1 MSMPTTT
8 VSRTELPP
16 GPSLPSAVQTLR
28 WVVRPTAFMEECR
41 RRYGDCFTLR
51 IASEG
56 SWVLIS
62 DPESIKRVFTGN
74 PEHLRAGEAN
84 VILRPVVGSESVLL
98 LDGPSHLRQRKLLL
112 PPFHGERMQRYGEV
126 MREVTERE
134 VATWPAGEPFAVW
147 PRMQAITLEVIVRAV
162 FGVDDRE
169 RVERVAGR
177 IRPMLEFTSSKRD
190 FFLAAMVGPDRL
202 AGARWTG
209 FPQAIGLVHEA
220 IDEQIALRRADPR
233 LEERDD
239 ILSMLLQA
247 RDEDGAP
254 MSDQELRDELMTL
267 LVAGHETTATS
278 LAWTLERV
286 VRHPEVLARLEDE
299 AHSGDEDAYAYADA
313 VAHEALR
320 LRPVLPLVVR
330 RLTEPLELHGHELPV
345 GTTVAPCIYLVH
357 RREDVY
363 PDPHA
368 FRPERFLENPA
379 GTYTWIPFGGGVRRC
394 IGASFALFEMR
405 TVLQTL
411 VARLHLEAAEPAS
424 ERISRRA
431 ITLSPSRAARLVVHP
446 RAAGAS
452 RAAQRAPAAAA
463 AV

>member
-1 MSMPTTT
+1 MSMPTAS
-8 VSRTELPP
+8 VPRHPLPP
-16 GPSLPSAVQTLR
+16 GPSLPTALQTLR
-28 WVVRPTAFMEECR
+28 WVVRPTAFMEESR

-51 IASEG
+51 IASED
-56 SWVLIS
+56 SWVLVS
-62 DPESIKRVFTGN
+62 DPESIKKVFTGN

-84 VILRPVVGSESVLL
+84 VILRPVVGNESVLL
-98 LDGPSHLRQRKLLL
+98 LDGPSHMRQRKLLL

-134 VATWPAGEPFAVW
+134 VATWPSGEPFAVW
-147 PRMQAITLEVIVRAV
+147 PRMQAITLEVIIRAV
-162 FGVDDRE
+162 FGVDDAE
-169 RVERVAGR
+169 HVERVAGR
-177 IRPMLEFTSSKRD
+177 IRPMLEFTSRKRD

-220 IDEQIALRRADPR
+220 IDEQIAVRRADPR

-247 RDEDGAP
+247 RDEEGAA
-254 MSDQELRDELMTL
+254 MTDQELRDELMTL

-299 AHSGDEDAYAYADA
+299 AESGDDAYADA

-330 RLTEPLELHGHELPV
+330 KLTEPLEVHGYELPV
-345 GTTVAPCIYLVH
+345 GTIVAPCIYLVH

-363 PDPHA
+363 PNPHA

-394 IGASFALFEMR
+394 LGGAFAQFEMQV
-405 TVLQTL
+405 VLAEL
-411 VARLHLEAAEPAS
+411 VRRHRLEPTRAES
-424 ERISRRA
+424 ERVKRRA
-431 ITLSPSRAARLVVHP
+431 ITETP
-446 RAAGAS
+446 RRNAEVIV
-452 RAAQRAPAAAA
+452 R
-463 AV
+463 

>member
-1 MSMPTTT
+1 MD
-8 VSRTELPP
+8 
-16 GPSLPSAVQTLR
+16 
-28 WVVRPTAFMEECR
+28 ECR
-41 RRYGDCFTLR
+41 RRYGDCFSLR

-56 SWVLIS
+56 SWVLIC
-62 DPESIKRVFTGN
+62 DPESIKKVFTGN

-84 VILRPVVGSESVLL
+84 AILRPVVGSESVLL

-112 PPFHGERMQRYGEV
+112 PPFHGARMQRYGEV

-134 VATWPAGEPFAVW
+134 IANWPAGEPFAVW
-147 PRMQAITLEVIVRAV
+147 PRMQAITLEVIVRSV
-162 FGVDDRE
+162 FGVDDAE

-177 IRPMLEFTSSKRD
+177 IRPMLEFTSRKRD
-190 FFLAAMVGPDRL
+190 FFIAAMVGPDRL
-202 AGARWTG
+202 AKLGWTG

-220 IDEQIALRRADPR
+220 IDEQIALRRGAPD
-233 LEERDD
+233 LEARDD

-247 RDEDGAP
+247 HDEDGAA
-254 MSDQELRDELMTL
+254 MTDQELRDELMTL

-299 AHSGDEDAYAYADA
+299 VESEDDVYADA

-330 RLTEPLELHGHELPV
+330 KLTEPLELHGYELPV

-357 RREDVY
+357 RRPDVY

-379 GTYTWIPFGGGVRRC
+379 ATYSWIPFGGGVRRC

-405 TVLQTL
+405 TVLQSL
-411 VARLHLEAAEPAS
+411 VARLHLEAAEPRA

-431 ITLSPSRAARLVVHP
+431 ITLSPSRAARLVVRP
-446 RAAGAS
+446 RVAAASPSSRRAAATAT
-452 RAAQRAPAAAA
+452 AA
-463 AV
+463 

>member
-1 MSMPTTT
+1 MPMTAAVPT
-8 VSRTELPP
+8 RHELPP
-16 GPSLPSAVQTLR
+16 GPSLPGAAQTLR

-56 SWVLIS
+56 RWVLVS
-62 DPESIKRVFTGN
+62 DPESIRRVFTGN

-84 VILRPVVGSESVLL
+84 AILRPVVGSESVLL
-98 LDGPSHLRQRKLLL
+98 LDGRSHLRQRKLLL
-112 PPFHGERMQRYGEV
+112 PPFHGERMQRYGDL

-147 PRMQAITLEVIVRAV
+147 PRMQAITLEVIIRAV
-162 FGVDDRE
+162 FGVDDPD

-177 IRPMLEFTSSKRD
+177 IRPMLEFTSGSKLD
-190 FFLAAMVGPDRL
+190 FFVAALIGPDRL

-209 FPQAIGLVHEA
+209 FPQAIGRVHEA
-220 IDEQIALRRADPR
+220 IDEEIALRRAEPG

-254 MSDQELRDELMTL
+254 MTDQELRDELMTL

-286 VRHPEVLARLEDE
+286 VRHPDVLARLEGE
-299 AHSGDEDAYAYADA
+299 AGSDDDTYADA

-330 RLTEPLELHGHELPV
+330 KLTEPLELHDRELPV

-357 RREDVY
+357 RRPDVY

-368 FRPERFLENPA
+368 FRPERFLETPA

-405 TVLQTL
+405 TVLNTL
-411 VARLHLEAAEPAS
+411 VARLHLAAAEPAA

-431 ITLSPSRAARLVVHP
+431 ITLSPSRAAQLVVRP
-446 RAAGAS
+446 RAAAGRR
-452 RAAQRAPAAAA
+452 RAAALAPAAG
-463 AV
+463 

>member
-1 MSMPTTT
+1 
-8 VSRTELPP
+8 
-16 GPSLPSAVQTLR
+16 
-28 WVVRPTAFMEECR
+28 MEESR

-51 IASEG
+51 IASEDP
-56 SWVLIS
+56 WVVVS
-62 DPESIKRVFTGN
+62 DPESIKKVFTGN

-84 VILRPVVGSESVLL
+84 VILRPVVGNESVLL

-112 PPFHGERMQRYGEV
+112 PSFHGERMQRYGEV
-126 MREVTERE
+126 MREATERE

-162 FGVDDRE
+162 FGVDDAQ

-177 IRPMLEFTSSKRD
+177 IRPMLEFTSRKRD
-190 FFLAAMVGPDRL
+190 FFIAAMVGPDRL

-220 IDEQIALRRADPR
+220 IDEEIALRRADPG
-233 LEERDD
+233 LQERDD

-247 RDEDGAP
+247 RDEDGAA
-254 MSDQELRDELMTL
+254 MTDQELRDELMTL

-299 AHSGDEDAYAYADA
+299 ARSGDHAYADA

-330 RLTEPLELHGHELPV
+330 KLTEPLEVHGYELPV
-345 GTTVAPCIYLVH
+345 GAIVAPCIYLVH

-363 PDPHA
+363 PNPHA
-368 FRPERFLENPA
+368 FRPERFLENGA

-431 ITLSPSRAARLVVHP
+431 ITLSPSRAARLVVRP
-446 RAAGAS
+446 RVAASPAPG
-452 RAAQRAPAAAA
+452 RAPAAAA
-463 AV
+463 AA

>member
-8 VSRTELPP
+8 VSRNELPP
-16 GPSLPSAVQTLR
+16 GPPLPSAVQTVR
-28 WVVRPTAFMEECR
+28 WVVRPTAFMEQCR

-56 SWVLIS
+56 SWVVIS

-162 FGVDDRE
+162 FGVDDPE
-169 RVERVAGR
+169 RVERVAGS
-177 IRPMLEFTSSKRD
+177 IRPMLEFTSNKLD
-190 FFLAAMVGPDRL
+190 FFIAAMVGPDRL
-202 AGARWTG
+202 ASLGWTG
-209 FPQAIGLVHEA
+209 FPQAIGRVHAA
-220 IDEQIALRRADPR
+220 IDEEIALRRADPD
-233 LEERDD
+233 LAERDD

-254 MSDQELRDELMTL
+254 MTDQELRDELMTL

-286 VRHPEVLARLEDE
+286 VRHPQVLARLEDE
-299 AHSGDEDAYAYADA
+299 ADSDDDDAYDYADA

-330 RLTEPLELHGHELPV
+330 KLTEPLEIHGYELPV

-357 RREDVY
+357 RRPDVY

-405 TVLQTL
+405 TVLQTV
-411 VARLHLEAAEPAS
+411 VARLHLEAAEPAA

-431 ITLSPSRAARLVVHP
+431 ITLSPSRSARLVARP
-446 RAAGAS
+446 RAGARS
-452 RAAQRAPAAAA
+452 SARRAPAAAA
-463 AV
+463 A

>member
-1 MSMPTTT
+1 MSAAVPT
-8 VSRTELPP
+8 RQELPP
-16 GPSLPSAVQTLR
+16 GPSLPSAAQTLR

-56 SWVLIS
+56 RWVLVS
-62 DPESIKRVFTGN
+62 DPESIRRVFTGN

-112 PPFHGERMQRYGEV
+112 PPFHGERMQRYGDV

-134 VATWPAGEPFAVW
+134 VATWPTGEPFAVW
-147 PRMQAITLEVIVRAV
+147 RRMQAITLEVIIRAV
-162 FGVDDRE
+162 FGVDDPD

-177 IRPMLEFTSSKRD
+177 IRPMLDYTSRRRD
-190 FFLAAMVGPDRL
+190 FFIAAMLGPERL
-202 AGARWTG
+202 ANMSWTG
-209 FPQAIGLVHEA
+209 FPQAIGRVQEA
-220 IDEQIALRRADPR
+220 IDEEIALRRSDPG

-247 RDEDGAP
+247 RDDDGRP

-286 VRHPEVLARLEDE
+286 VRHPGVLARLEDE
-299 AHSGDEDAYAYADA
+299 AESDDDAYADA

-330 RLTEPLELHGHELPV
+330 KLTEPLELHDRELPV

-357 RREDVY
+357 RRPDVY

-368 FRPERFLENPA
+368 FRPERFLETPA

-394 IGASFALFEMR
+394 LGASFAEFEMR
-405 TVLQTL
+405 IVLRETL
-411 VARLHLEAAEPAS
+411 RRCELRGARRRP
-424 ERISRRA
+424 ERIARRN
-431 ITLSPSRAARLVVHP
+431 ITFSPRRGTPVVVTP
-446 RAAGAS
+446 R
-452 RAAQRAPAAAA
+452 P
-463 AV
+463 

>member
-1 MSMPTTT
+1 MSMPTTA
-8 VSRTELPP
+8 VPRHQLPP
-16 GPSLPSAVQTLR
+16 GPSLPSAAQTLR

-41 RRYGDCFTLR
+41 RRYGDCFSLR

-62 DPESIKRVFTGN
+62 DPESIKKVFTGN

-84 VILRPVVGSESVLL
+84 AILRPVVGSESVLL

-134 VATWPAGEPFAVW
+134 IATWPAGEPFAVW

-162 FGVDDRE
+162 FGVDDAE

-177 IRPMLEFTSSKRD
+177 IRPMLEFTSRKRD
-190 FFLAAMVGPDRL
+190 FFIAAMVGPDRL
-202 AGARWTG
+202 AKLGWTG

-220 IDEQIALRRADPR
+220 IDEQIALRRGAPD
-233 LEERDD
+233 LEARDD

-247 RDEDGAP
+247 HDEDGAA
-254 MSDQELRDELMTL
+254 MTDQELRDELMTL

-299 AHSGDEDAYAYADA
+299 AESEDDAYADA

-330 RLTEPLELHGHELPV
+330 KLTEPLELHGYELPV

-357 RREDVY
+357 RRPDVY

-379 GTYTWIPFGGGVRRC
+379 GTYSWIPFGGGVRRC

-405 TVLQTL
+405 TVLQSL
-411 VARLHLEAAEPAS
+411 VARLHLEAAEPRA

-431 ITLSPSRAARLVVHP
+431 ITLSPSRAARLVVRP
-446 RAAGAS
+446 RVVVASPAS
-452 RAAQRAPAAAA
+452 RRVPATATAA
-463 AV
+463 

>member
-1 MSMPTTT
+1 MSMSTAS
-8 VSRTELPP
+8 VARRELPP
-16 GPSLPSAVQTLR
+16 GPSLPTALQTLR
-28 WVVRPTAFMEECR
+28 WVVRPTAFMEESR

-56 SWVLIS
+56 SWVLVS
-62 DPESIKRVFTGN
+62 DPESIKKVFTGN

-98 LDGPSHLRQRKLLL
+98 LDGPSHMRQRKLLL
-112 PPFHGERMQRYGEV
+112 PPFHGERMQRYGEL

-134 VATWPAGEPFAVW
+134 ITTWPSGEPFAVW
-147 PRMQAITLEVIVRAV
+147 PRMQAITLEVIIRAV
-162 FGVDDRE
+162 LGVDDAE

-177 IRPMLEFTSSKRD
+177 IRPLLEVTSSRRD
-190 FFLAAMVGPDRL
+190 FFIAALVGPDRL
-202 AGARWTG
+202 ASLGWTG
-209 FPQAIGLVHEA
+209 FPEAIGRVHEA
-220 IDEQIALRRADPR
+220 LDEEIALRRSDPD
-233 LEERDD
+233 LDERDD

-247 RDEDGAP
+247 RDEDGAA
-254 MSDQELRDELMTL
+254 MTDEELRDELMTL

-286 VRHPEVLARLEDE
+286 VRHPDVLARLEDE
-299 AHSGDEDAYAYADA
+299 AESEEEEGAYADA

-330 RLTEPLELHGHELPV
+330 KLSEPLELHGYELPV
-345 GTTVAPCIYLVH
+345 GTTVAVCIYLVH
-357 RREDVY
+357 RRPDVY

-368 FRPERFLENPA
+368 FRPERFLETPA

-431 ITLSPSRAARLVVHP
+431 ITLSPSRAARLVVRP
-446 RAAGAS
+446 RAAAL
-452 RAAQRAPAAAA
+452 RAAGHARATAA